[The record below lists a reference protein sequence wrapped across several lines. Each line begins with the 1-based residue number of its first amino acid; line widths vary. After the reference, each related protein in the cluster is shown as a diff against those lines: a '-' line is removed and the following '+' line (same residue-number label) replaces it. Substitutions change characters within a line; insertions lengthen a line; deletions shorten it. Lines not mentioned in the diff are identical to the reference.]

1 MNPLFQRLVNVAEA
15 IEREPSLASD
25 LQALSDVAA
34 LSPFHLH
41 RLFASHFNQNIG
53 AYGRKVR
60 VYRAAYQLAFRNDIP
75 ILTVALDAG
84 FSSAEGFARAFKKLF
99 DVAPSTFRAQ
109 PQWELLHQ
117 RFTPL
122 SSLTVHRGNPM
133 NNPPFSAQQVN
144 VQHFPTIPIAEWVHQ
159 GQPNLVLKTVKSFIE
174 WRKQET
180 LPPSAY
186 RTFNVLYDDPNTTR
200 DEDYRFGVA
209 CEIPQEKTIDH
220 SNIETKHIPAGLCAT
235 VRLIGDDSQIGDY
248 VHELYA
254 SWLPSTLFVLRDF
267 PIFIE
272 RVRFYPEVGAADAI
286 TDIYLPIEE
295 AQSK

>member
-122 SSLTVHRGNPM
+122 STLTVHRGKPTVFCSTGQRSTLPYHSYCRM
-133 NNPPFSAQQVN
+133 GTSRPTQFSA
-144 VQHFPTIPIAEWVHQ
+144 ED
-159 GQPNLVLKTVKSFIE
+159 
-174 WRKQET
+174 RKI
-180 LPPSAY
+180 L
-186 RTFNVLYDDPNTTR
+186 
-200 DEDYRFGVA
+200 
-209 CEIPQEKTIDH
+209 H
-220 SNIETKHIPAGLCAT
+220 
-235 VRLIGDDSQIGDY
+235 
-248 VHELYA
+248 
-254 SWLPSTLFVLRDF
+254 
-267 PIFIE
+267 
-272 RVRFYPEVGAADAI
+272 
-286 TDIYLPIEE
+286 
-295 AQSK
+295 